1 MAARVVVE
9 EEALSRLEELGLT
22 LEIIQRSILRAE
34 AEAATCTDFDP
45 PTMAGFTRY
54 GRTVRFLREEL
65 VPLGWDYDNPRNLC
79 RTINPSRDFAIVS
92 TSGDEATGDP
102 ALNPSTK
109 NPKGYATELAVDRN
123 EQLMFDFGDDSG
135 AVAEIAPDDD
145 QLATW
150 FLLYRATAEEIKA
163 EISLP
168 SEFEGTSIVDWRER
182 IILPTFTIDADVPA
196 KRHGDDEDGTG
207 EYVVEVSRR
216 S

>member
-9 EEALSRLEELGLT
+9 EEALNRLEELGLT
-22 LEIIQRSILRAE
+22 VEIIQRSILRAE

-79 RTINPSRDFAIVS
+79 RTINPSREFAIVS
-92 TSGDEATGDP
+92 TSGDEATGEP
-102 ALNPSTK
+102 ALTPSTK
-109 NPKGYATELAVDRN
+109 NPKGYATELAVDVN
-123 EQLMFDFGDDSG
+123 DQLAFDFGDAG
-135 AVAEIAPDDD
+135 PVEEIATSATD

-150 FLLYRATAEEIKA
+150 FLLYRVTDEEIKV
-163 EISLP
+163 ELSLP
-168 SEFEGTSIVDWRER
+168 SGFEDNYIVDWRER
-182 IILPTFTIDADVPA
+182 IILPTVTIDAEVPA
-196 KRHGDDEDGTG
+196 KKNGDDEDGTA

>member
-1 MAARVVVE
+1 MAARVVDE
-9 EEALSRLEELGLT
+9 EEALRRLDTLGLT
-22 LEIIQRSILRAE
+22 VEIIQRSIMRAE
-34 AEAATCTDFDP
+34 AEAATSTDFDP

-79 RTINPSRDFAIVS
+79 RTINPTREFAIVS

-102 ALNPSTK
+102 ALTPSTK
-109 NPKGYATELAVDRN
+109 NPKGYATELAVDMN
-123 EQLMFDFGDDSG
+123 DQLAFDFGDAD
-135 AVAEIAPDDD
+135 AVEEIAPNVE

-150 FLLYRATAEEIKA
+150 FLLYRVTEDEIKV
-163 EISLP
+163 ELSLP
-168 SEFEGTSIVDWRER
+168 SGFEGNYIVDWRER
-182 IILPTFTIDADVPA
+182 IILPTFTIDAEVSA
-196 KRHGDDEDGTG
+196 KKHGDDEDGTG

>member
-9 EEALSRLEELGLT
+9 QEALSRLEQLGLSV
-22 LEIIQRSILRAE
+22 EIIQRSILRAE
-34 AEAATCTDFDP
+34 AEAATCTEFDP

-79 RTINPSRDFAIVS
+79 RTINPSREFAIVS

-102 ALNPSTK
+102 DLTPSTK
-109 NPKGYATELAVDRN
+109 NPKGAATELAVDVN
-123 EQLMFDFGDDSG
+123 DQLAFDFGDSNP
-135 AVAEIAPDDD
+135 VQETEPEVD

-150 FLLYRATAEEIKA
+150 FLLYTVTDTEIKV
-163 EISLP
+163 ELSLP
-168 SEFEGTSIVDWRER
+168 SGFEGNYIVDWRER
-182 IILPTFTIDADVPA
+182 IILPPFTIEAVVPA
-196 KRHGDDEDGTG
+196 KKRGDDEDDTG
-207 EYVVEVSRR
+207 DYVVEVSRR